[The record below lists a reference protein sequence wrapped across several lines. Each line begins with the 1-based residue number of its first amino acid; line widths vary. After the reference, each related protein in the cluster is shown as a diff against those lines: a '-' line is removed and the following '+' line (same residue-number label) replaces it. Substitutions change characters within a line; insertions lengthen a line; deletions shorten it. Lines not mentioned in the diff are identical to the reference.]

1 MAYRVMEWGIGNCPS
16 GRDNSWIED
25 STSKK
30 GLSFAVKL
38 INKSRLKFM
47 RPPNN

>member
-1 MAYRVMEWGIGNCPS
+1 MAYRVMEWVLEIAQVGGTTLGLKIQPP
-16 GRDNSWIED
+16 
-25 STSKK
+25 K